1 MLGPFSVRWPAS
13 VRDPAISSSAKRCG
27 ALGPLSDPAR
37 AMDERPLLHVRHDER
52 TDRAVIALS
61 DAHMAMMI
69 PTRLD
74 LITREQVSRWN
85 IKPAGN
91 SLHQLIAG
99 NGITIHIA
107 AAG

>member
-1 MLGPFSVRWPAS
+1 
-13 VRDPAISSSAKRCG
+13 
-27 ALGPLSDPAR
+27 
-37 AMDERPLLHVRHDER
+37 MDERPLLNVRHDER

-85 IKPAGN
+85 IKPAEN

>member
-1 MLGPFSVRWPAS
+1 
-13 VRDPAISSSAKRCG
+13 
-27 ALGPLSDPAR
+27 
-37 AMDERPLLHVRHDER
+37 MDERPLLNVRHDER

-85 IKPAGN
+85 IKPARN

-99 NGITIHIA
+99 DGKTIYIA

>member
-1 MLGPFSVRWPAS
+1 
-13 VRDPAISSSAKRCG
+13 
-27 ALGPLSDPAR
+27 
-37 AMDERPLLHVRHDER
+37 MDERPLLNVGHDER
-52 TDRAVIALS
+52 TDRAMIAVS

-69 PTRLD
+69 LTRLD

-91 SLHQLIAG
+91 SLHQLIAD
-99 NGITIHIA
+99 NGKTIQIA